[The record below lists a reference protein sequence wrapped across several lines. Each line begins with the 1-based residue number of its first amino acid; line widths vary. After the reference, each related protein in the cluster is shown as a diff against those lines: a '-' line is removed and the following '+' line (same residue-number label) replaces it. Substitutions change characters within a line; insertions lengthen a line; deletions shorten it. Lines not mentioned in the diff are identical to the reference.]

1 MRINIKNL
9 FVLKMD
15 KRTTLNSTLFKNMF
29 SINAYN
35 EYYLKMMFVN
45 NGIFTNSIKYSIQG
59 SYYKSITNLPYSEVN
74 LMLDTD
80 SPIIGLIEGIYKNC
94 ESRILEEQEIYN
106 KVLNINDI
114 ENIIRME
121 QRKIL
126 ETNKETVLYNNILNE
141 SYEKMGFIR
150 NKINLYL

>member
-9 FVLKMD
+9 LVLKMD

-59 SYYKSITNLPYSEVN
+59 SYYKSTTNVPYSEVN

-80 SPIIGLIEGIYKNC
+80 SPIMGLVEGIYKNC
-94 ESRILEEQEIYN
+94 ESRILEEQDIYN

-121 QRKIL
+121 QKKLL
-126 ETNKETVLYNNILNE
+126 EANHETVLYNSVLNE
-141 SYEKMGFIR
+141 SYERMGFIR
-150 NKINLYL
+150 NTIHLHL

>member
-9 FVLKMD
+9 LVLKMD
-15 KRTTLNSTLFKNMF
+15 KRATLNSTLFKNMF